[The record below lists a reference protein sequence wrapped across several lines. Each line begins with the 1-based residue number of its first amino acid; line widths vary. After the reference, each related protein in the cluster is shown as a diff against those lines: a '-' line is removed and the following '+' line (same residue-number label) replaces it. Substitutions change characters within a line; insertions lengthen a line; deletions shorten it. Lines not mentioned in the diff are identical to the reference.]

1 MMSNKDAKTQV
12 MDVAGD
18 ENEGIDVD
26 VIMALINIE
35 AFRLSH
41 YLFFYLIESGSFKF
55 LEIVSNLFL

>member
-12 MDVAGD
+12 MNVAGD

-41 YLFFYLIESGSFKF
+41 
-55 LEIVSNLFL
+55 